1 MKGEGVFREAPSLRD
16 HRSHREWY
24 SRLPMAALDVGL
36 DFEPDDK
43 VELLVSDLS
52 LARALYEGV
61 PAARLLARLRLG
73 MDERDARATSPDFAS
88 ARNSFETLVAH
99 LTGASRPAADR
110 VQRAVARHAKLAA
123 GEGSLT
129 APEPTHAALVFAV
142 AVSEDVDASLAEVF
156 TDATEPRINLAASR
170 EIGDYARGVA
180 GACAVYDERL
190 GKHDPRA
197 AMFEACVRLACNASL
212 GPLPQHRLLE
222 AARVLYRSELA
233 TPLLRL
239 AIQTLLPRAIEA
251 ETPREKRRMAR
262 LDRAELDALLTRD
275 LREIAAIVARVDRG
289 GKRATDSPL
298 RLDSLIADLS
308 ALLSHDG
315 TLVLAVWPG
324 ETEVKIPS
332 APPPSF
338 RPSWAPAEWA
348 TGDVEALAAALE
360 RGTATLP
367 GVAIVIARG
376 GDAALDAI
384 GSEMLSVP
392 AHPFASAAFAEVL
405 AASTRPRDVI
415 RLVTYFAIAP
425 DPSVAARTL
434 SMCQAPEL
442 PSVLKAWLEAM
453 LPSDGAPVRFAAD
466 SHTSAGGR
474 LTACIAS
481 LKPYPNLYSA
491 VSSLLNRVSD
501 APPMP

>member
-338 RPSWAPAEWA
+338 RPSWAPA
-348 TGDVEALAAALE
+348 
-360 RGTATLP
+360 
-367 GVAIVIARG
+367 
-376 GDAALDAI
+376 DAALDAI